1 MSIAPTPNTAAPG
14 RRPSWMKIRLRT
26 GISYNFLK
34 DLVRDGQLHTV
45 CLEAHCPNI
54 YECWEDRTATLM
66 ILGDVC
72 TRSCGFCA
80 VRTGR
85 PAPVDL
91 DEPRRVG
98 LAVKAMQLR
107 HCVITSV
114 DRDELPDGGAAI
126 WAETIGEIRRQVPD
140 CNVEVLVPDF
150 KGDENALE
158 QIIAA
163 WPDVFGHNLETVPR
177 LYRQARP
184 QADYRQSLDVLAFAA
199 QRGMLT
205 KTGIMVGLGE
215 TRDEVHQLMEDV
227 VTTGTGVLTIGQYLQ
242 PTREHLP
249 VARYVTP
256 EEFDL
261 YRDKGLELGLNLV
274 ESGPLVRSSYHADRQ
289 ALMQL
294 PTLDAGR
301 KERGKMLLER
311 PV

>member
-1 MSIAPTPNTAAPG
+1 
-14 RRPSWMKIRLRT
+14 MKIRLRT

-45 CLEAHCPNI
+45 CQEAHCPNI

-261 YRDKGLELGLNLV
+261 YRDKGLELDLNLV

>member
-45 CLEAHCPNI
+45 CQEAHCPNI

>member
-26 GISYNFLK
+26 GANYNFLK

-45 CLEAHCPNI
+45 CQEAHCPNI

-85 PAPVDL
+85 PGRVDR

-126 WAETIGEIRRQVPD
+126 WADTIDEIRLQAPE
-140 CNVEVLVPDF
+140 CNIEVLVPDF

-158 QIIAA
+158 QVINAQ
-163 WPDVFGHNLETVPR
+163 PDVFGHNLETVPR

-184 QADYRQSLDVLAFAA
+184 QADYHRSLDVLAIAA
-199 QRGMLT
+199 NRGMLA

-215 TRDEVHQLMEDV
+215 TEDEVQQLMEDV
-227 VTTGTGVLTIGQYLQ
+227 IATGTGVLTIGQYLQ
-242 PTREHLP
+242 PTRDHLP
-249 VARYVTP
+249 VAQYVTP
-256 EEFDL
+256 EQFEI
-261 YRDKGLELGLNLV
+261 YRDKGLGLGFDLV

-289 ALMQL
+289 ALLQISAL
-294 PTLDAGR
+294 VTGR
-301 KERGKMLLER
+301 KDKGKILLEG
-311 PV
+311 PI